1 MLKGLFQRV
10 GQVFIQ
16 GRKVDEEL
24 LDELEEQLI
33 MSDVSMETSQYLI
46 EGLRKAAARG
56 EARNDEEAREVLQ
69 DLVASILGSSNRQ
82 LNLATSGITVWLFVG
97 VNGVGKTTSVGKIA
111 HWLVSQNRRPLL
123 AACDTF
129 RAAAV
134 EQLKIWGE
142 RTGCEVIA
150 GGHGA
155 DPAAVAFDAINA
167 AKSRGNDIVLI
178 DTAGRLHNKSN
189 LMNELAKIARVS
201 ERELGKPPEETL
213 LVLDASTGQNGLT
226 QAKAFTGS
234 APLTGLI
241 LTKWDGTAKGGII
254 LSVAKETSLPVKLI
268 GVGETADDLIAFNP
282 QRFAE
287 EMFK

>member
-1 MLKGLFQRV
+1 MLKGLFQKV

-33 MSDVSMETSQYLI
+33 MSDVSRETSTHLI

-69 DLVASILGSSNRQ
+69 DLVASMLGSSNRQ

-155 DPAAVAFDAINA
+155 DPAAVAFDAISA

-178 DTAGRLHNKSN
+178 DTAGRLHNKNN

-254 LSVAKETSLPVKLI
+254 LSVAKETQVPVKLI

-287 EMFK
+287 EMFN

>member
-33 MSDVSMETSQYLI
+33 MSDVSMETSTHLI
-46 EGLRKAAARG
+46 DGLRKAAARG

-69 DLVASILGSSNRQ
+69 DLVASMLGSSNRQ

-142 RTGCEVIA
+142 RTGCEVVA

-155 DPAAVAFDAINA
+155 DPAAVAFDAISA

-178 DTAGRLHNKSN
+178 DTAGRLHNKNN

-254 LSVAKETSLPVKLI
+254 LSVAKETQLPVKLI
-268 GVGETADDLIAFNP
+268 GVGESADDLIAFNP

-287 EMFK
+287 EMFN

>member
-1 MLKGLFQRV
+1 MLKGLFQKV

-33 MSDVSMETSQYLI
+33 MSDVSMETSTHLI

-69 DLVASILGSSNRQ
+69 DLVASMLGSSNRQ

-155 DPAAVAFDAINA
+155 DPAAVAFDAISA

-178 DTAGRLHNKSN
+178 DTAGRLHNKNN

-254 LSVAKETSLPVKLI
+254 LSVAKETQLPVKLI

-287 EMFK
+287 EMFN